1 MHLKN
6 ANGQPTRS
14 TPGSIM
20 EAYAIASATCA
31 ACFAGLLAVVFFYAR
46 SLRRNRQLEAALS
59 AEKCNLSE
67 LIAEN
72 LTLSERLARLT
83 GIEIEFFSL
92 RREHARVGSNLQHLC
107 RVETGLRGEIDRL
120 TERLARLDSENLAL
134 RQTIGPDAFFP
145 AEQQLR
151 QSA

>member
-1 MHLKN
+1 
-6 ANGQPTRS
+6 
-14 TPGSIM
+14 M
-20 EAYAIASATCA
+20 EAYAIAFATCA
-31 ACFAGLLAVVFFYAR
+31 ACLAGLLTVVVFHTR
-46 SLRRNRQLEAALS
+46 SLRRARQLEAMLS
-59 AEKCNLSE
+59 AEKHNLSD

-92 RREHARVGSNLQHLC
+92 RREHARVASNLQHLC

-120 TERLARLDSENLAL
+120 SERLARLDSENLAL
-134 RQTIGPDAFFP
+134 RQAIGPAAFFP

-151 QSA
+151 RSA